1 MISAS
6 LVKELRDKTGAGMM
20 DCKEALKETNGDLEK
35 AVDYLR
41 KSGAAKAQKKASR
54 SAKDGVIYSY
64 IHPGD
69 KLGVLLELNCE
80 TDFVANTDQFRGF
93 VKDVAMHIAATN
105 PLVISR
111 SQFPADVLEREKAIY
126 SEQAAASG
134 KPADIIEKIVNGRV
148 EKFLAESVLLEQS
161 FVKNPELTIE
171 DLLNEIVSTLGEN
184 MVISRFVRFQ
194 LGETAVET
202 ASPED

>member
-6 LVKELRDKTGAGMM
+6 LVKELREKTGAGMM
-20 DCKEALKETNGDLEK
+20 DCKKALEATNGDLEK

-80 TDFVANTDQFRGF
+80 TDFVANTEQFRGF

-105 PLVISR
+105 PLVVSR
-111 SQFPADVLEREKAIY
+111 SQFPADLLEREKAIY

-171 DLLNEIVSTLGEN
+171 DLLNQTVSTLGEN

-194 LGETAVET
+194 LGENAVET
-202 ASPED
+202 APPED

>member
-6 LVKELRDKTGAGMM
+6 LVKELREKTGAGMM
-20 DCKEALKETNGDLEK
+20 DCKKALEATNGDLEK
-35 AVDYLR
+35 AVDSLR
-41 KSGAAKAQKKASR
+41 KSGVAKAQKKASR

-80 TDFVANTDQFRGF
+80 TDFVANTEQFRGF

-111 SQFPADVLEREKAIY
+111 SQFPADTLEREKAIY
-126 SEQAAASG
+126 SEQAAATG
-134 KPADIIEKIVNGRV
+134 KPADIVEKIVNGRV
-148 EKFLAESVLLEQS
+148 EKFLAESVLLEQA

-171 DLLNEIVSTLGEN
+171 DLLNQIVSTLGEN

-194 LGETAVET
+194 LGETAAEPVP
-202 ASPED
+202 PEN